1 MSVGFFIWFIV
12 TVLILG
18 FFWWSVRI
26 QSLQK
31 KAWKAYADKY
41 DLDFKEN
48 KFFEAPSM
56 QGYLEDY
63 YIQAMEGLELDFGG
77 RKKRPILLKLS
88 LRHELPFTLFICKRS
103 EQVVFQQMNMPERV
117 KLKKEKGAKW
127 DATNLVG
134 TDDTELALAY
144 MTLERMEMVQKVLDV
159 PYSRGAFIS
168 SMDEAFF
175 IVQMDKPLTDPRQL
189 SAVFKRLSDAAVIM
203 EVDAFL
209 DPNNTLLNEDSED
222 DPVADV
228 PAAKSKE
235 SQSKEPQAEELVED
249 TEETKTESAEADTT
263 TATSV
268 SESGAK

>member
-1 MSVGFFIWFIV
+1 
-12 TVLILG
+12 
-18 FFWWSVRI
+18 
-26 QSLQK
+26 
-31 KAWKAYADKY
+31 
-41 DLDFKEN
+41 
-48 KFFEAPSM
+48 
-56 QGYLEDY
+56 
-63 YIQAMEGLELDFGG
+63 
-77 RKKRPILLKLS
+77 
-88 LRHELPFTLFICKRS
+88 
-103 EQVVFQQMNMPERV
+103 MNMPERV
-117 KLKKEKGAKW
+117 KLKKEKGSKW

-249 TEETKTESAEADTT
+249 TEEAKTESAEADAT
-263 TATSV
+263 TAASV

>member
-18 FFWWSVRI
+18 FVWWSVRI

-103 EQVVFQQMNMPERV
+103 EQVVFQQVNMPERV
-117 KLKKEKGAKW
+117 KLKGEKGLKW
-127 DATNLVG
+127 DAKNLVG

-144 MTLERMEMVQKVLDV
+144 MTPERMEMVQKVLDV

-175 IVQMDKPLTDPRQL
+175 ILQMDKPLTDPRQL
-189 SAVFKRLSDAAVIM
+189 SAIFKRLSDAAIIM

-209 DPNNTLLNEDSED
+209 EPGNNLLGEDEEAATEEADAD
-222 DPVADV
+222 DS
-228 PAAKSKE
+228 AAKSKE
-235 SQSKEPQAEELVED
+235 SQAEELVED
-249 TEETKTESAEADTT
+249 TEESKTESAEADAA
-263 TATSV
+263 TAASV
-268 SESGAK
+268 SEPSTK